1 MLYTCKKESE
11 SFIVVKN
18 SKFTTHCFPADCID
32 VFQKRLTELKE
43 QYPGANHH
51 CYAYRIGKQNIT
63 ERANDDGEPSGSA
76 GLPILNAMKSASLS
90 NCAVVVVR
98 FFGGVKLGTS
108 GLIKSYRQ
116 GAQESIENNDLEILE
131 LSYLCNVIFPY
142 ETTSVIEQIIHRE
155 GLKIE
160 DKNFSNYV
168 EMKLSANKPIYQL
181 ILSELMRFPECKVED
196 LGSQ

>member
-1 MLYTCKKESE
+1 MLYTCTKESE

-18 SKFTTHCFPADCID
+18 SKFSTYCFPTDCEID
-32 VFQKRLTELKE
+32 FQKKLLTLKN

-51 CYAYRIGKQNIT
+51 CYAYRIGKQNIK

-76 GLPILNAMKSASLS
+76 GLPILNAIKSASLS

-116 GAQESIENNDLEILE
+116 GAQESIENNVLAILE
-131 LSYLCNVIFPY
+131 LHYFCKVTFPY
-142 ETTSVIEQIIHRE
+142 ETTSVVEQIIHRE

-160 DKNFSNYV
+160 DKNFSKCV
-168 EMKLSANKPIYQL
+168 EMTLSSNKPIYQL
-181 ILSELMRFPECKVED
+181 ILSELMRFSECQVED

>member
-1 MLYTCKKESE
+1 MLYTCTKESE
-11 SFIVVKN
+11 SFVVVKN
-18 SKFTTHCFPADCID
+18 SKFITYCFSSDNETS
-32 VFQKRLTELKE
+32 FQNKLSEIKE
-43 QYPGANHH
+43 IHPGANHH
-51 CYAYRIGKQNIT
+51 CYAYRFGKQNIQ

-76 GLPILNAMKSASLS
+76 GLPILNAMKSAALS
-90 NCAVVVVR
+90 NCAIVVVR

-116 GAQESIENNDLEILE
+116 GAQESIENNVLAILE
-131 LSYLCNVIFPY
+131 LHYFCKVTFPY
-142 ETTSVIEQIIHRE
+142 ETTSVVEQIIHRE

-168 EMKLSANKPIYQL
+168 EMTLSTNKPIYQL
-181 ILSELMRFPECKVED
+181 ILSELIRFPECQVED

>member
-1 MLYTCKKESE
+1 MLFTCTKKSE
-11 SFIVVKN
+11 SFITVKN
-18 SKFTTHCFPADCID
+18 SKFLTYCFPGDCED
-32 VFQKRLTELKE
+32 DFQTFLTEIKSE
-43 QYPGANHH
+43 HPGANHH
-51 CYAYRIGKQNIT
+51 CYAYRFGKETIS

-98 FFGGVKLGTS
+98 YFGGVKLGTS

-116 GAQESIENNDLEILE
+116 AAQESIENNVLAILE
-131 LSYLCNVIFPY
+131 LHYFCKITFPY
-142 ETTSVIEQIIHRE
+142 ETTSVVEQIIHRE

-168 EMKLSANKPIYQL
+168 EMTLSTNKPIYQL
-181 ILSELMRFPECKVED
+181 ILSELMRFPECQVKD